1 MNAVPFDTLK
11 MAQRL
16 EDAGFSRTQA
26 AGAAEALA
34 EALLGANLANK
45 ADIGSVRA
53 DIGSVKADIGSVKT
67 DVKADIES
75 VRMEIA
81 KSETRMEERITTA
94 IEMLRRDLTIKLGSM
109 LIVAVGILL
118 AAIRYLPP
126 HP

>member
-53 DIGSVKADIGSVKT
+53 DVGSVKT